1 MHGFSFFSFKT
12 KACGWNDAKYLCMCY
27 FACQVQTIINF
38 CSLYLISNSWR
49 PRWRPCLVT
58 SQTSS
63 SATTRKIY
71 LMLSRRS
78 KAFHRRQNC
87 FEILQHIKTLER
99 GSINSPPPLPRTCTT
114 VGVWL
119 CVYFRGLIFLRLN
132 IFSSSSVTT
141 QKSKPLR
148 GWFLYSSVRRDSN
161 SYPDYYNATFAGFT
175 HI

>member
-99 GSINSPPPLPRTCTT
+99 GSINSPPPPSPHLHHGGGMTLRVFPRVNLFT
-114 VGVWL
+114 VK
-119 CVYFRGLIFLRLN
+119 YFFVIL
-132 IFSSSSVTT
+132 SDHSEK
-141 QKSKPLR
+141 Q
-148 GWFLYSSVRRDSN
+148 
-161 SYPDYYNATFAGFT
+161 ATERVVSL
-175 HI
+175 